1 VTAENKGFARSQT
14 TDIRQTGPGRKTG
27 RGRARFVQALLLLSS
42 FCAIPLPGQGPPEL
56 PYGRVVKEIR
66 FVGLKRA
73 KEFIVARELATKAG
87 APLLEKNIIEDRQ
100 RLEKLDVFVD
110 IRVESALDG
119 DMVILTYRFVETF
132 GFMPSVGV
140 QITDENGLSAGLG
153 VKIPNLFGRNISFSS
168 RVMGGGSTLAQLTV
182 EDPWFLGN
190 RIGYQLGYFYRD
202 RDNLIGGFHEFS
214 HEFNLDVGG
223 PWGRHG
229 RFGGFLEYMNVR
241 SDVAGVTLSP
251 DNHDEVTRLG
261 AFIMYDSRNAIMDTR
276 RGWWLEA
283 RFNREV
289 RIFNNSSDFY
299 QLDLDARRYQPLP
312 FGDRH
317 QLAIYSLLS
326 LRTGTVGVDVA
337 SWQLFG
343 MGGTNT
349 VRGWEYAYQK
359 GKNQFIGTLEYS
371 FTVLKPRLLVL
382 PFKLRY
388 RGGLQLCAFADT
400 GLAWSEA
407 GQFALDNFIS
417 GYGVG
422 VRVLVPVVGMLR
434 LDLGWGETG
443 KGVAIHIGSYE
454 KPVMSRRRVR

>member
-1 VTAENKGFARSQT
+1 V
-14 TDIRQTGPGRKTG
+14 
-27 RGRARFVQALLLLSS
+27 
-42 FCAIPLPGQGPPEL
+42 
-56 PYGRVVKEIR
+56 
-66 FVGLKRA
+66 
-73 KEFIVARELATKAG
+73 
-87 APLLEKNIIEDRQ
+87 EDRL

-110 IRVESALDG
+110 IRIESALDG
-119 DMVILTYRFVETF
+119 EMVILTYRFVETF
-132 GFMPSVGV
+132 KFMPSFGV
-140 QITDENGLSAGLG
+140 QITDENGVSAGLG
-153 VKIPNLFGRNISFSS
+153 VKIPNLFGRNVSFST
-168 RVMGGGSTLAQLTV
+168 RAMAGGSTLVQLAM

-190 RIGYQLGYFYRD
+190 RIGYQWGYVYRD
-202 RDNLIGGFHEFS
+202 RDNLIGDFHEFS

-229 RFGGFLEYMNVR
+229 RFGGFLEYLNVR

-251 DNHDEVTRLG
+251 DNHDKVTRLG
-261 AFIMYDSRNAIMDTR
+261 AFLLYDSRNAVMDTR
-276 RGWWLEA
+276 KGWWLEA

-289 RIFNNSSDFY
+289 RIFHNSSDFY
-299 QLDLDARRYQPLP
+299 QLDLDVRRYQPLP

-317 QLAIYSLLS
+317 RLAVYALVS
-326 LRTGTVGVDVA
+326 LRSGTVGVDVA
-337 SWQLFG
+337 TWQLFG

-371 FTVLKPRLLVL
+371 FTVLQPRLLVL

-400 GLAWSEA
+400 GLAWNEA
-407 GQFALDNFIS
+407 GQFELDNFIS

-422 VRVLVPVVGMLR
+422 VRILVPVVGMLR